1 MKNIRS
7 CSSWSSSLCGR
18 RSVYNISCSF
28 RPASCLSFYTE
39 RLSWPSQSPGPRA
52 PTNRTKYRR
61 HTSTSS
67 PEILRRRHLLSI
79 IISPSSPP
87 SACARLRPSSSP
99 PISRLTPDTE
109 PSDHHRSCAIFRLLS
124 TPSFV
129 YPRYPPLSAPR
140 VCALTFYPYSW
151 HFRCYWT
158 WNLVISGGEGILATD
173 RVDAIAKIT
182 SNGRIVLLFV
192 LLSRFAFRYTPCE
205 RMGNDK
211 NG

>member
-87 SACARLRPSSSP
+87 SACARLRPSSSL

-109 PSDHHRSCAIFRLLS
+109 PFDHHRVLRDLSPPINSILRLSKVS
-124 TPSFV
+124 TPFRPS
-129 YPRYPPLSAPR
+129 RLRSHLLPLFL
-140 VCALTFYPYSW
+140 ALPLLL
-151 HFRCYWT
+151 
-158 WNLVISGGEGILATD
+158 NL
-173 RVDAIAKIT
+173 K
-182 SNGRIVLLFV
+182 
-192 LLSRFAFRYTPCE
+192 PC
-205 RMGNDK
+205 N
-211 NG
+211 

>member
-1 MKNIRS
+1 MTLKGKKKREKKKNTGERSRKFMKNIRS

-87 SACARLRPSSSP
+87 SACARLRPSSSL

-109 PSDHHRSCAIFRLLS
+109 PSDHHRVLRDLSPPINSILRLSKVS
-124 TPSFV
+124 TPFRPS
-129 YPRYPPLSAPR
+129 RLRSHLLPLFL
-140 VCALTFYPYSW
+140 ALPLLL
-151 HFRCYWT
+151 
-158 WNLVISGGEGILATD
+158 NL
-173 RVDAIAKIT
+173 K
-182 SNGRIVLLFV
+182 
-192 LLSRFAFRYTPCE
+192 PC
-205 RMGNDK
+205 N
-211 NG
+211 